1 MNVVLPCQ
9 LPAGQKPVSG
19 QEIDMG
25 ETPKAEGRTRS
36 KARKRKAQ
44 KRPATAE
51 GAAAA
56 AADRAKPMAKRRQKA
71 REDTATLALARTPK
85 KSARVRGRSSD
96 KSSRP
101 ETAKR
106 GR

>member
-1 MNVVLPCQ
+1 
-9 LPAGQKPVSG
+9 
-19 QEIDMG
+19 MG
-25 ETPKAEGRTRS
+25 ETPKEEGRTHS

-44 KRPATAE
+44 KRPATSK

-56 AADRAKPMAKRRQKA
+56 AADRALPLAKRRQQA
-71 REDTATLALARTPK
+71 QEDTAALALARTPK
-85 KSARVRGRSSD
+85 KGARVRGRSSE